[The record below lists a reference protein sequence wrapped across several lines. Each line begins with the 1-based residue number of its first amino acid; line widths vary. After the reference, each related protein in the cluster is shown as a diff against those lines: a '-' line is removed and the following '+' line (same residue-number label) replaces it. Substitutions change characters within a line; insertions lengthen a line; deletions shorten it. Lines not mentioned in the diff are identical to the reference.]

1 MCSTFVTRRVTNV
14 VRSKAVDAANRLIG
28 APKLGRN
35 STIERAQQR
44 GAFDRRAA
52 GGHRRNGEV
61 VCLSLWFMSAC
72 GSDNRIEPV
81 DPLGTMI
88 QSLFSSSTTGS
99 TTVAVEGAVGAAG
112 ALSCPNGNVHLQQA
126 PPRRTRRQRC
136 GQGFGPALTGYDFR
150 ARREYAVA

>member
-1 MCSTFVTRRVTNV
+1 MICSRFVTRHVTNV
-14 VRSKAVDAANRLIG
+14 VQSKAVDAANRLIG

-72 GSDNRIEPV
+72 GSDNRIEPA

-88 QSLFSSSTTGS
+88 QSLCSSSTTGS
-99 TTVAVEGAVGAAG
+99 ATVG
-112 ALSCPNGNVHLQQA
+112 
-126 PPRRTRRQRC
+126 RRGRGGSRGHPQLPERE
-136 GQGFGPALTGYDFR
+136 R
-150 ARREYAVA
+150 ARPTIPAASKPGANVAGHQVSVRP

>member
-61 VCLSLWFMSAC
+61 VCLSLWFVSAC
-72 GSDNRIEPV
+72 GSDNRIEPA

-99 TTVAVEGAVGAAG
+99 TTWPSRARWEPRAPSAARTG
-112 ALSCPNGNVHLQQA
+112 MCTSSK
-126 PPRRTRRQRC
+126 PRRVEP
-136 GQGFGPALTGYDFR
+136 GAN
-150 ARREYAVA
+150 VAGKVSVRP

>member
-52 GGHRRNGEV
+52 GSHRRNGEV
-61 VCLSLWFMSAC
+61 VCLSLWVM
-72 GSDNRIEPV
+72 
-81 DPLGTMI
+81 
-88 QSLFSSSTTGS
+88 
-99 TTVAVEGAVGAAG
+99 
-112 ALSCPNGNVHLQQA
+112 
-126 PPRRTRRQRC
+126 
-136 GQGFGPALTGYDFR
+136 
-150 ARREYAVA
+150 